1 MNLLLSLGTLT
12 LALSFC
18 GLSERLQGLTG
29 SSNSGTNSPAS
40 NSSGPADAKAE
51 KPKLTEAQQA
61 IIDSG
66 TEVTWDEQGISWTV
80 PAGWKAMDVK
90 KESFNYQ
97 SPDNAFLLVNISV
110 MPHLMHTSIRA
121 TIISAVAL

>member
-40 NSSGPADAKAE
+40 NSPGPADAKAE

-110 MPHLMHTSIRA
+110 MPHLMHT
-121 TIISAVAL
+121 V